1 MDLVKKGSFDGD
13 EGGDLLEVVIA
24 MIDVVVDSVVDVVE
38 VVDDV
43 VIVVDMEEAVD
54 GTAALGVNRTM
65 REQKG
70 GLDVAVVAVGEGTSS
85 AVDMGFKRA

>member
-13 EGGDLLEVVIA
+13 EGGDLLKVVIA

-38 VVDDV
+38 VVDDVV

-85 AVDMGFKRA
+85 AV

>member
-85 AVDMGFKRA
+85 AV